1 MLRGKQKNSEEI
13 CITSEL
19 HIALLIFK
27 KPLLQRRLSFN
38 TGITIVR
45 KENSQSEEK

>member
-1 MLRGKQKNSEEI
+1 MLRVKQKYSEEI

-27 KPLLQRRLSFN
+27 KPLLRRGLPFN
-38 TGITIVR
+38 NGITTVR